1 MEVRFRS
8 KSLLRTFS
16 SEKELEKTYGPILGR
31 IMMRRISVLRA
42 ANSLA
47 EVPHLPPERRHELAG
62 NRKGE
67 FAVDLKHPH
76 RLTFRPDHEPIPTK
90 EDGGIDLQRVT
101 AIIILEVEDY
111 H

>member
-16 SEKELEKTYGPILGR
+16 SEKELVKTYGPTLGR
-31 IMMRRISVLRA
+31 FVMRMVSVLHA

-47 EVPHLPPERRHELAG
+47 EVPHLFPERRHEFAG
-62 NRKGE
+62 DRKGE
-67 FAVDLKHPH
+67 FAVDLKHPY
-76 RLTFRPDHEPIPTK
+76 RLTLRPNHDPLPTK

-101 AIIILEVEDY
+101 QIIILEVEDF